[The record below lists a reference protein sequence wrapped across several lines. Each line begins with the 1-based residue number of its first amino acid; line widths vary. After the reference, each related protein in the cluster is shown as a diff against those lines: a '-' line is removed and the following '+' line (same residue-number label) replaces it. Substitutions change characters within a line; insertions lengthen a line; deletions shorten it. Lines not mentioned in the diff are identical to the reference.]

1 MCYSFL
7 IHTIVGKM
15 NALTLLQLGTLIRE
29 RRKSLNITQT
39 ELAKLCNLSLNG
51 ISKIEQGKSDIRFS
65 TLQKIGSILGFVCM
79 ITMEQ

>member
-1 MCYSFL
+1 MFL

-29 RRKSLNITQT
+29 RRKSLKITQT

-65 TLQKIGSILGFVCM
+65 TLQKIGDILGFVCT